1 MGRQP
6 RPSPPTAAPELR
18 QPNPTASP
26 SPASQPQAPLVLLA
40 DDHPVNLKLY
50 GNLLQHV
57 GYRSLIAHTGA
68 EAIQL
73 ATSHRPDLIL
83 MDIQMPDLDGIEATS
98 QITHAPQTAGIP
110 IICITSFAMPQDRER
125 CFAAGARAYF
135 CKPVNLA
142 QLSKVM
148 ADLLKFPAGAPSPH
162 PPA

>member
-1 MGRQP
+1 
-6 RPSPPTAAPELR
+6 
-18 QPNPTASP
+18 
-26 SPASQPQAPLVLLA
+26 
-40 DDHPVNLKLY
+40 
-50 GNLLQHV
+50 
-57 GYRSLIAHTGA
+57 
-68 EAIQL
+68 
-73 ATSHRPDLIL
+73 

-148 ADLLKFPAGAPSPH
+148 TDLLKFPAGAPSPH